1 MKFFYRIY
9 KSSKS
14 KKKAPKIM
22 PEIKSAPVYNK
33 VIFPA
38 KALNKEAAKNEPK
51 YENKIFLTRSSP
63 SKESKRSPSP
73 PRHDLKMIIAKRPSP
88 SYTIEDKSKLN
99 KPNTF
104 VKDFK
109 RLRSNEIKC
118 SEYSSTTSFL
128 PKTIESSSAK
138 KNVTGTVP
146 HDDSKHIKSYDYG
159 RNKKLDKDDESL
171 LNRHLEEKNNI
182 RLMRQRRFSTGER
195 YSKPKKVPEY
205 DVPKLKI
212 ELHSL
217 KTKITVPKQP
227 NENYAISPASE
238 SLKSPTCT
246 KKVRFMFPIE
256 NLKLK
261 FDRKDPKE
269 NEKESDKNAQ
279 VDLNEYAKRI
289 GLKPVE
295 RAAENI
301 VHKKRKKSKHS
312 KEEPSSK
319 KRKLQAEFSSSLDE
333 SLKMKVKFTG
343 VKSEKHDR
351 KVSQVYEEKSIKK
364 EEKERP
370 KTIIESRKDLVS
382 DEIRVQN
389 HINPQTNLQP
399 MVCIP
404 NLNLKEME
412 AAKASVS
419 TSIPNTPQISTKP
432 ITSLTTAAVAPI
444 SSSVANNIVPKKA
457 EKCVASLACQTPT
470 SFTPR
475 SLTAKMGSPSSSPKL
490 LIPQRTY
497 MISAAQSP
505 NVRPQSM
512 PLSLGLSP
520 ISSLQ
525 SEQNLKRSLSA
536 DYGMVANKQSR
547 PDINDVYERFPNKAL
562 YAPNLR
568 QYSNPNHAKMPM
580 LVATSNGKPV
590 DKMVPTNPVSSFSN
604 IAKAHEYYKKYPDI
618 QKRPL
623 PMLIAPSSVSV
634 TKSTDIPVGSSPIS
648 MDDRPSVEILR
659 ISPNVQVND
668 KQLFGPPQEQKRQE
682 IKPKPTAIPL
692 AKIKK
697 SGINMQNYMNSNQ
710 LIFGSNV
717 PQKTSNDVP
726 KLVSYQLPKPQKAEF
741 KRPQQGVDMNKSG
754 IPFGFATNLY
764 LPGMSPKSNNVP
776 KLNEGS
782 EHFTQN
788 QDLVNLNQQLS
799 IDIAKLSQSLN
810 QESATNS
817 VEKISSY
824 ANILTGIATSY
835 TENMRL
841 RMGQRNQPNIAASN
855 TSSNVSRQQNMSVRN
870 VPNPSAL
877 MFRQQ
882 PQKTI
887 NSPVSSPSPSIFA
900 NSKMIPNDKKTTFND
915 IEDFLSKTTIG
926 TTNPI
931 TTISNASQTEIKDKQ
946 SLTVKK
952 NMHLEKLAAN
962 LLAAAE
968 NKTSSET
975 LVSPEKATICKI
987 PEKNNNDDS
996 NNNNTNGDIKAD
1008 KISTK
1013 ETTDEGKANAKIHV
1027 NSSQTERNDA

>member
-1 MKFFYRIY
+1 MLEVK
-9 KSSKS
+9 
-14 KKKAPKIM
+14 P
-22 PEIKSAPVYNK
+22 APVYKK

-38 KALNKEAAKNEPK
+38 KALKKEAIKNEPK

-63 SKESKRSPSP
+63 SKDSKRSPSP
-73 PRHDLKMIIAKRPSP
+73 PRHDLKMIIAKKPSP
-88 SYTIEDKSKLN
+88 SYTIEDKTKLN
-99 KPNTF
+99 KPSTS

-128 PKTIESSSAK
+128 PKTIESSSAR

-146 HDDSKHIKSYDYG
+146 LDDSKHFKSYDYG
-159 RNKKLDKDDESL
+159 RSKKLDKDDETL
-171 LNRHLEEKNNI
+171 LNRHKEEKNTI

-195 YSKPKKVPEY
+195 YTKPKKVPEY

-212 ELHSL
+212 ELPSL

-227 NENYAISPASE
+227 NENYAISPASA

-269 NEKESDKNAQ
+269 SEKEGEGNSQ
-279 VDLNEYAKRI
+279 VEYAKKI

-312 KEEPSSK
+312 KEEPSFK

-333 SLKMKVKFTG
+333 SLKLKVKFTG
-343 VKSEKHDR
+343 VKPEKHER
-351 KVSQVYEEKSIKK
+351 KSNHISEERSVKV
-364 EEKERP
+364 EEKE
-370 KTIIESRKDLVS
+370 KKKIVNENKKNLVS

-389 HINPQTNLQP
+389 HINPFTNLQP

-404 NLNLKEME
+404 NLNLKEMDTAKTSE
-412 AAKASVS
+412 APTITLVVPLFAS
-419 TSIPNTPQISTKP
+419 NP
-432 ITSLTTAAVAPI
+432 ITSFTSTTVTPVSNSI
-444 SSSVANNIVPKKA
+444 NDSIQKKV
-457 EKCVASLACQTPT
+457 EKCVASQGCQTKSP
-470 SFTPR
+470 SFTAR
-475 SLTAKMGSPSSSPKL
+475 SLTAKMGSPSGSPKL
-490 LIPQRTY
+490 PIPQRTY
-497 MISAAQSP
+497 MSSTAQSP

-536 DYGMVANKQSR
+536 DYTTVVTKQPRS
-547 PDINDVYERFPNKAL
+547 DYADVFERFNNKTHF
-562 YAPNLR
+562 PQTILR
-568 QYSNPNHAKMPM
+568 QYSNPHQMKMPM
-580 LVATSNGKPV
+580 LVSTSNGKPV
-590 DKMVPTNPVSSFSN
+590 DKVMPNASAVSSFSN
-604 IAKAHEYYKKYPDI
+604 IAKANEYYKKYPDI

-634 TKSTDIPVGSSPIS
+634 TKTSEISVPSPS

-659 ISPNVQVND
+659 ISPNVVLHD
-668 KQLFGPPQEQKRQE
+668 KQMFGPPQEQKRQE
-682 IKPKPTAIPL
+682 IKPKPAAIPL

-710 LIFGSNV
+710 LIFGTGIV
-717 PQKTSNDVP
+717 QKTPNDLP
-726 KLVSYQLPKPQKAEF
+726 KLVSYQLPKCQKPEF
-741 KRPQQGVDMNKSG
+741 KRPQQGMT
-754 IPFGFATNLY
+754 FGFATNLY
-764 LPGMSPKSNNVP
+764 PPSMSPKSNNATKP
-776 KLNEGS
+776 NES
-782 EHFTQN
+782 PEQFTHN

-810 QESATNS
+810 QDVTATSS

-841 RMGQRNQPNIAASN
+841 RMSQMHPPNNPVSN
-855 TSSNVSRQQNMSVRN
+855 PSNNVSRQQNMSVRN

-882 PQKTI
+882 PQKTV
-887 NSPVSSPSPSIFA
+887 NSPISSPTSSIFA
-900 NSKMIPNDKKTTFND
+900 NAKMLPNDKKTTFND

-926 TTNPI
+926 TTNPV
-931 TTISNASQTEIKDKQ
+931 TTISTTPQIKDKQ
-946 SLTVKK
+946 LQTVKK
-952 NMHLEKLAAN
+952 NLHLEKLAAN

-968 NKTSSET
+968 NKTSSEH
-975 LVSPEKATICKI
+975 LVGQERASDNKVTITIGKL

-996 NNNNTNGDIKAD
+996 NNNNTNGDIKASD

-1013 ETTDEGKANAKIHV
+1013 ETTDEGKAGAKIHA